1 MSTLEQVVDAGTSGE
16 NAASGLARQLDWLK
30 TQLRGDVA
38 GAWPAA
44 PDSAL
49 DALAERFGLSPFA
62 RALLLFAAAPDLDGE
77 ALALITARDVRHP
90 WPTLAL
96 AWRLF
101 GASDPA
107 ALAPD
112 APLRAF
118 DLVRFGGDGALAT
131 RALYA
136 DERVV
141 FALCEVA
148 TIDAWLAPWLSALP
162 GRAISPPRDPALA
175 DALARALADEDD
187 PLVVLCGGTAAER
200 RAHILDAARLIDAN
214 AWLLTLPDAQQP
226 DPDPLEFVRRWRR
239 EAALAANVLVVDASG
254 WPARWLHALEQ
265 LSTCVVAADTPPA
278 LDGLRAQKLLRIGDS
293 GIVAH
298 AARWRATH
306 PALDRDGA
314 LRLAAEFRHA
324 PEQIAIDMFS
334 TPGTT
339 DDDAR
344 AARAEHAA
352 QSACRALTAAG
363 MSGLADRIDSPVNWD
378 DLVLPAEQAGQLRDL
393 AQHAA
398 ARAVVGEAWGF
409 TRRGGR
415 GHGIAALF
423 SGPPGTGK
431 TLAARIVAR
440 GLGHDLYRVDL
451 SRVVSKYVGETEK
464 NLARVFDA
472 ADAGGAVLL
481 FDEADALF
489 GKRSEVKDSHDRYA
503 NLEIAYLLQRIEAF
517 NGLAILTSN
526 LDRALDAAFLRR
538 LAFVVRF
545 PFPGEAARH
554 DIWTRA
560 FPADAPCAALPF
572 ARLARLPVAG
582 GHIAAIAW
590 SAACRAA
597 QTSGTIELEH
607 VIAAARAECA
617 KLDKPWQEGW
627 LREDAR

>member
-1 MSTLEQVVDAGTSGE
+1 MSTLEQIVDTGPATEPAVS
-16 NAASGLARQLDWLK
+16 ALARQFDWLK
-30 TQLRGDVA
+30 TQLSGDDA
-38 GAWPAA
+38 GPWPAA

-49 DALAERFGLSPFA
+49 DQLADRFALSPFA

-77 ALALITARDVRHP
+77 VLALMTARDVRHP

-101 GASDPA
+101 GANDPA

-118 DLVRFGGDGALAT
+118 DLVRFGGEGPLAT

-148 TIDAWLAPWLSALP
+148 TLDAWLAPWLSALP
-162 GRAISPPRDPALA
+162 GHAVSPPRDPALA
-175 DALARALADEDD
+175 NALARALADDDD
-187 PLVVLCGGTAAER
+187 PLVVLCGGSAAER
-200 RAHILDAARLIDAN
+200 RAHVLDAARLIDAD
-214 AWLLTLPDAQQP
+214 AWLLTLADAQQA

-239 EAALAANVLVVDASG
+239 EAALAPNVLVVDASG
-254 WPARWLHALEQ
+254 WPARWLHALER
-265 LSTCVVAADTPPA
+265 LTTCVVAADTPPA
-278 LDGLRAQKLLRIGDS
+278 LAGLRTQRQLRIGAS
-293 GIVAH
+293 GLVEQAT
-298 AARWRATH
+298 RWRAAH
-306 PALDRDGA
+306 PALSRDGA
-314 LRLAAEFRHA
+314 LRLAAEYRHA
-324 PEQIAIDMFS
+324 PEQIAIEALANNDPDTAS
-334 TPGTT
+334 H
-339 DDDAR
+339 AER
-344 AARAEHAA
+344 AA
-352 QSACRALTAAG
+352 QGACRALTAAG
-363 MSGLADRIDSPVNWD
+363 MSGLAERIDAPVGWN

-398 ARAVVGEAWGF
+398 ARAVVGDAWGF
-409 TRRGGR
+409 ARRGGR
-415 GHGIAALF
+415 SHGIAALF

-440 GLGHDLYRVDL
+440 ALGHDLYRVDL

-489 GKRSEVKDSHDRYA
+489 GKRSDVKDSHDRYA
-503 NLEIAYLLQRIEAF
+503 NLEIAYLLQRIETF

-572 ARLARLPVAG
+572 ARLARLPIAG

-597 QTSGTIELEH
+597 QTTGTIGLEH
-607 VIAAARAECA
+607 VVAAARAECA
-617 KLDKPWQEGW
+617 KLDKPWQESW